1 MRTASLA
8 KSSQPIEVQRL
19 YSGLI
24 RLHVLHHAG
33 EEPIFGFGIMQELR
47 RHGYHIGPGT
57 IYPMLHAMEKSRLL
71 RSRLL
76 KKDGRVQRAYR
87 ATAAGRRALTEA
99 KGKVQELFHELFEEE

>member
-1 MRTASLA
+1 
-8 KSSQPIEVQRL
+8 
-19 YSGLI
+19 
-24 RLHVLHHAG
+24 
-33 EEPIFGFGIMQELR
+33 
-47 RHGYHIGPGT
+47 
-57 IYPMLHAMEKSRLL
+57 MLHAMEKSRLL